1 MTTDEL
7 KKQGRGGGIVT
18 FDFQSFAG
26 AYIEDLR
33 RTLSEMPI
41 EELEKLHH
49 EVVSA
54 IRNDATIHFIGNG
67 GSAATPSHS
76 AGDWSKELRVR
87 TLCHVDNVASLTA
100 FANDASFDQV
110 FVSKLLP
117 DNYIGIQHL
126 PWWGPLKVS

>member
-41 EELEKLHH
+41 EELEK
-49 EVVSA
+49 
-54 IRNDATIHFIGNG
+54 I
-67 GSAATPSHS
+67 TP
-76 AGDWSKELRVR
+76 
-87 TLCHVDNVASLTA
+87 
-100 FANDASFDQV
+100 
-110 FVSKLLP
+110 
-117 DNYIGIQHL
+117 
-126 PWWGPLKVS
+126 